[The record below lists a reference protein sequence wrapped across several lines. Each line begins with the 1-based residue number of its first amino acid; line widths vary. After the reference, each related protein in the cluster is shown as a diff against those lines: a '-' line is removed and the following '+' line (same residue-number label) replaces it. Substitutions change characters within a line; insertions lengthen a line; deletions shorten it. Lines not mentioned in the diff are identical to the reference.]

1 MQGKINQQGLLAMQE
16 KRGSAY
22 LRQID
27 HYVGAVILL
36 ALNLV
41 LSIKRTFW
49 ATKSKKKPDHGAV
62 LLVCFGAIGDLIVL
76 TTAARQQLAGRS
88 VYLACSKLN
97 YPCAKLYADVYA
109 DIAVLDVRNLL
120 AVHRACERFGI
131 SQIMDSTQWAN
142 IGPIQVGLASLLGK
156 TLFTS
161 GFQTQSALRNRVYD
175 QVIPHARDLHE
186 VANFINLM
194 AGAQCI
200 TGNAHLPA
208 YLPALYQASKKTLN
222 RVHPKTDKVLLH
234 LWPSGN
240 RAYLKAWPE
249 AYWLELAQ
257 FLSSQGY
264 EIYLSG
270 APSDQTRTEHFCE
283 QARLAGINHIHSI
296 AGKYDL
302 GALKQFMQEQIEWA
316 VSVNTGILHLL
327 VDAGV
332 PVIGLHGGVNPQRW
346 GPLGSESISLLPQ
359 SGKSAYLHYGFEYP
373 KNDTDA
379 YSLDKLTVQQVIEA
393 TAVLKTL

>member
-1 MQGKINQQGLLAMQE
+1 MQE

-22 LRQID
+22 LRQLD

-36 ALNLV
+36 ALNLA
-41 LSIKRTFW
+41 LAIKRTFW
-49 ATKSKKKPDHGAV
+49 ATKSNKNTEHGAV

-76 TTAARQQLAGRS
+76 TTAVRQQLTGRP

-97 YPCAKLYADVYA
+97 YPCATLYADVYA
-109 DIAVLDVRNLL
+109 DIVVVDVRNLL

-131 SQIMDSTQWAN
+131 HHIIDSTQWAN
-142 IGPIQVGLASLLGK
+142 IGPIQVGLAGLLGK
-156 TLFTS
+156 AIFTS
-161 GFQTQSALRNRVYD
+161 GFKTHSTLRNRVYD
-175 QVIPHARDLHE
+175 QVITHARDLHE
-186 VANFINLM
+186 VANFINLI
-194 AGAQCI
+194 AGTQRI
-200 TGNAHLPA
+200 TSNADLPI
-208 YLPALYQASKKTLN
+208 YLPALYQVGEFTLN
-222 RVHPKTDKVLLH
+222 RVRPKTGKVLLH

-270 APSDQTRTEHFCE
+270 APSDQTRTEHFCK
-283 QARLAGINHIHSI
+283 QAHQAGVNHIHSI

-346 GPLGSESISLLPQ
+346 GPLGSQSISLLPQ

-373 KNDTDA
+373 KNDADA

-393 TAVLKTL
+393 IAILKTL